1 MKIYIPYYD
10 RTWKIQEAD
19 SETAREIGSFV
30 KSWLWRGMIYGP
42 TAYTDEQGAQ
52 NYINKRYNEARKTE
66 YRPEVTT

>member
-66 YRPEVTT
+66 YRPEVTI